1 MNWFTL
7 PPVPRWDGLHPL
19 VVHFPIALLLIVPLF
34 LVLAGALRTRGRA
47 MGVAA
52 LVLMAIGT
60 AFALIAVET
69 GEAAADLTT
78 PSDAANAILE
88 RHEHLAEVVAQAF
101 IGLTFAYAVLL
112 GLQWLVPR
120 LRAPGLHF
128 PLHTVY
134 LLAFLAGTL
143 VLANAAHQG
152 GTLVHEYGLGAGGT
166 SAGAASPVASN
177 GSGGVDGITP

>member
-34 LVLAGALRTRGRA
+34 LVLAAALRARGRA

-52 LVLMAIGT
+52 LVLMAVGT
-60 AFALIAVET
+60 AFAVVAVES
-69 GEAAADLTT
+69 GEAAAELAT
-78 PSDAANAILE
+78 PSEAVNAVLE
-88 RHEHLAEVVAQAF
+88 RHEHLAEIVAQTF

-120 LRAPGLHF
+120 LRTPRFNF
-128 PLHTVY
+128 PLHVVY
-134 LLAFLAGTL
+134 LVAFLAGAL

-152 GTLVHEYGLGAGGT
+152 GTLVHEYGLSGGT
-166 SAGAASPVASN
+166 PGAAIASGN
-177 GSGGVDGITP
+177 SEATP